1 MKMKSLMQ
9 SLMALAIGL
18 TLFSCAKENG
28 KGVTEP
34 SVSLSVSPTELVF
47 ASDAVTAGTADQT
60 VTVTCNTYWK
70 AYLDAEWLEID
81 MEDGYLN
88 QTITVSILEDNL
100 SNEPLEATLTIVAG
114 RLEKVVTITQAA
126 GAPYLTVTESPV
138 EAIDDEAGTASFTVE
153 SNVEWTATSNAAW
166 LTILGNERGVDEET
180 VGQVSYDGEGDE
192 KVLFAVTTNE
202 SYEARSAKITLTC
215 EELEAPVEFTVTQH
229 AKINKLAVSPES
241 FTIPVAGAEVEAA
254 VTSNTDWTVVL
265 PNDADW
271 CVVNPASGSGNA
283 TLTFTAAAN
292 ETGVPRTLKI
302 KVKVSD
308 DLYKEVIFSQNRI
321 MPAAVRKDSL
331 ALVSIYNAADG
342 ATWTEQ
348 HRWDFS
354 KPIYEWQNVNTDPA
368 TGRVTSLSL
377 TANNLVKVEW
387 ELPSSIGDLTALTV
401 LKINNQKLQGAI
413 PSVVY
418 TLTSLEQLYF
428 TGNNL
433 TGEISSNIGNLTKLK
448 NLYVDKNANLGGT
461 IPATIGQ
468 LTELNYI
475 NVSQT
480 RVGGAV
486 PSELTNCSKLNGF
499 MAFKSALT
507 SIDIAWNT
515 FTHLQM
521 IQAYGCPGLT
531 GTLPACLGSVV
542 TDKSIF
548 TIQLYDCNFTGNVP
562 DNWANLTTKC
572 TQVYINGNKLSGE
585 LPVAFYQHANYA
597 AKWNAA
603 QRILPQQEGFG
614 LTEPVPNN
622 D

>member
-1 MKMKSLMQ
+1 MKMKSLMK

-34 SVSLSVSPTELVF
+34 SVSLTVSPTELVF
-47 ASDAVTAGTADQT
+47 NAAGGEDKA
-60 VTVTCNTYWK
+60 VTVTCDTYWK
-70 AYLDAEWLEID
+70 AYLDEDWLAID
-81 MEDGYLN
+81 MEEGYLN
-88 QTITVSILEDNL
+88 QTITVSVADEND
-100 SNEPLEATLTIVAG
+100 STEPLTATLTIVAG
-114 RLEKVVTITQAA
+114 KIEQVVTITQAA
-126 GAPYLTVTESPV
+126 GAPYLTITDTPG
-138 EAIDDEAGTASFTVE
+138 AFDGEAGQDFFEVG
-153 SNVEWTATSNAAW
+153 SNLEWTATSNADW
-166 LTILGNERGVDEET
+166 LTILGFEDDVDDET
-180 VGQVSYDGEGDE
+180 VGAASFDGEGSG
-192 KVLFAVTTNE
+192 KVVIAVAANDTYAERT
-202 SYEARSAKITLTC
+202 AKITLTSG
-215 EELEAPVEFTVTQH
+215 ELSDEFTVTQQ
-229 AKINKLAVSPES
+229 AKVNRVAVSPEEAAA
-241 FTIPVAGAEVEAA
+241 PAAGSEIEVA
-254 VTSNTDWTVVL
+254 VTSNTDWTVEI
-265 PNDADW
+265 PAEADW
-271 CVVNPASGSGNA
+271 CTVDEAAGSGDG
-283 TLTFTAAAN
+283 TLTFTIAAN
-292 ETGVPRTLKI
+292 ETGVLRSVAV

-308 DLYKEVIFSQNRI
+308 ELSKTITISQGRI
-321 MPAAVRKDSL
+321 MPAAVKKDSL
-331 ALVSIYNAADG
+331 ALIAIYNAADG

-354 KPIYEWQNVNTDPA
+354 KPIYEWQNVKTDPA

-480 RVGGAV
+480 GVGGAV

-507 SIDIAWNT
+507 SIDIAWDT

-542 TDKSIF
+542 TDKNIF

-562 DNWANLTTKC
+562 DDWANLTTKC
-572 TQVYINGNKLSGE
+572 TQVYINGNKLSGT
-585 LPVAFYQHANYA
+585 LPVGFYQHANYA